1 MIECVATEPMPLN
14 NCRAIQSPMTM
25 SAGTWIT
32 REPCRTRTLPFGNI
46 KM

>member
-1 MIECVATEPMPLN
+1 
-14 NCRAIQSPMTM
+14 MTM